1 MPRQISFLQR
11 LDFAFNRGK
20 FHPVQLDIRRNT
32 FSLNRTPGRGVVT
45 RRGQLQGRLT
55 AKRQYRLYRT
65 LAERLGTDNDCT
77 LVILKSTRNNLRG
90 GSRTLIDQ
98 HHQRRTIDDI
108 IRCRIETQTGI
119 GNATLGINNQALV
132 KKRIRHGNGTV
143 EHTTGVIA
151 HIKYHTLEWP
161 VIFFFQ
167 IFDGIDKVF
176 SGLRLELG
184 DTQVTETRLEHPRLD
199 ALDLDYIPRDGD
211 FKRLIQTFPHNRQF
225 NIRTRLATHDLDGF
239 VQSHTLDRRIIQPN
253 DQVTCLNA
261 GALRRRIINRRYD
274 LYKTVFHADF
284 YTQTTKL
291 AGRAN
296 LQLSELLG
304 IQVR

>member
-1 MPRQISFLQR
+1 M
-11 LDFAFNRGK
+11 FNRGK

-77 LVILKSTRNNLRG
+77 LVILQGTRNNLRG

-119 GNATLGINNQALV
+119 GNATLGIDNHALV
-132 KKRIRHGNGTV
+132 KKRIGDGDGAV

-151 HIKYHTLEWP
+151 HIKHQALEWP

-176 SGLRLELG
+176 SGL
-184 DTQVTETRLEHPRLD
+184 
-199 ALDLDYIPRDGD
+199 
-211 FKRLIQTFPHNRQF
+211 
-225 NIRTRLATHDLDGF
+225 
-239 VQSHTLDRRIIQPN
+239 
-253 DQVTCLNA
+253 
-261 GALRRRIINRRYD
+261 
-274 LYKTVFHADF
+274 
-284 YTQTTKL
+284 
-291 AGRAN
+291 
-296 LQLSELLG
+296 
-304 IQVR
+304 